1 MTSAGEQNGSMTA
14 AEILRFWFDESSP
27 AQWWA
32 KSEAFDRLVESRFG
46 ALHAAAICGEL
57 YAWRQAAAGADAADA
72 AAGRLA
78 EVMVLDQFSRNI
90 FRDRPEAFAPTAWR
104 WCWPRKRSPAAW
116 TACCRR
122 RAVLFSTCRT
132 CTASRAVCTSRRCS
146 CSLPREWPGNLDFEL
161 PAQAIIDRFG
171 RYPHRNAILGRPS
184 TAAEIEFL
192 KTPGSAF

>member
-1 MTSAGEQNGSMTA
+1 M
-14 AEILRFWFDESSP
+14 LRFWFDETRP

-78 EVMVLDQFSRNI
+78 EVIVLDQFSRNI
-90 FRDRPEAFAPTAWR
+90 FRDRREAFAADGMALVLAQEAVAGGLDRALDPV
-104 WCWPRKRSPAAW
+104 
-116 TACCRR
+116 R
-122 RAVLFSTCRT
+122 RAFLYLPYMHSESVLIHRQAVKLFAAPGM
-132 CTASRAVCTSRRCS
+132 ASH
-146 CSLPREWPGNLDFEL
+146 LDFEL
-161 PAQAIIDRFG
+161 RHQAIIERFG